1 LKNSYNQVRAIT
13 CCFIWNS
20 KLNGSLQEGQTWENC
35 NLRISIFKI
44 ENVIACL
51 PDVQSSSNFLYYT
64 MPCVNFRYLSLN
76 RRKYHRVMRPFWQVH
91 IHPSW
96 KGSPFLALRVLNDSK
111 MTRSSSESDHI
122 MFRRT
127 NQHCAESTSVHFC
140 PLCKNSPFFR
150 LPGRFALLLE
160 NVFSASF
167 TLKQFCR
174 CRLGP
179 IYVEPV
185 EEEREK

>member
-1 LKNSYNQVRAIT
+1 
-13 CCFIWNS
+13 
-20 KLNGSLQEGQTWENC
+20 
-35 NLRISIFKI
+35 
-44 ENVIACL
+44 
-51 PDVQSSSNFLYYT
+51 
-64 MPCVNFRYLSLN
+64 
-76 RRKYHRVMRPFWQVH
+76 
-91 IHPSW
+91 
-96 KGSPFLALRVLNDSK
+96 

-179 IYVEPV
+179 IYVDLCDETSHTSRRRKGEISDSGIYSKRAKVEVRPPSKEPFNFQLFQAIL
-185 EEEREK
+185 RYK